1 MTQIPSGANRKQRM
15 NLIFCSSKNSSSRSV
30 NLSSSFLIAL
40 FALVFFI
47 PAAIG
52 GSFVY
57 WWVDVSDRQMK
68 DQANQMWHQELDS
81 QRAEVEQIKRKSFER
96 IDALT
101 PKIGELQARL
111 MRLDA
116 LGKRLTS
123 VADLGDEFDFD
134 QAPPMGGPESVED
147 EGSVYTDTELM
158 DILDS
163 LMNKIEQRQQQLE
176 LIHSLLT
183 KRSLADQVYIAGR
196 PIERGWMSSSFG
208 RRSDPFTGRTSWHG
222 GIDFAGKEGSN
233 ILATGAGVV
242 VHSAARSGYG
252 NLVEIDHG
260 DGYLTRYAHLNEFL
274 VSKGDIVQRGD
285 VVGLMGCT
293 GRCTGPHV
301 HYEVLLNGRTV
312 DPLRYISRSAP

>member
-1 MTQIPSGANRKQRM
+1 M
-15 NLIFCSSKNSSSRSV
+15 NLIFCSSKHSSSRSI
-30 NLSSSFLIAL
+30 NLSSGLL
-40 FALVFFI
+40 VLVFAVVFSI
-47 PAAIG
+47 PAAVG
-52 GSFVY
+52 GSLVY
-57 WWVDVSDRQMK
+57 WWVDMNEREMK
-68 DQANQMWHQELDS
+68 SQANLMRHQELEM
-81 QRAEVEQIKRKSFER
+81 QRAEVEKVKRQSLER

-123 VADLGDEFDFD
+123 VADLSDEFDFD
-134 QAPPMGGPESVED
+134 EAPPMGGPEYIYEESS
-147 EGSVYTDTELM
+147 GYTDTELM
-158 DILDS
+158 EVLDS
-163 LMNKIEQRQQQLE
+163 LTNKIEQRQQQLE

-196 PIERGWMSSSFG
+196 PIEKGWMSSSFG

-222 GIDFAGKEGSN
+222 GIDFAGKENSN
-233 ILATGAGVV
+233 VLATGAGVV
-242 VHSAARSGYG
+242 MHSSPRSGYG

-260 DGYLTRYAHLNEFL
+260 DGYITRYAHLNDF
-274 VSKGDIVQRGD
+274 VVNKGDLVQRGD

-301 HYEVLLNGRTV
+301 HYEVLLNGRAV
-312 DPLRYISRSAP
+312 DPVRYVSRSAP